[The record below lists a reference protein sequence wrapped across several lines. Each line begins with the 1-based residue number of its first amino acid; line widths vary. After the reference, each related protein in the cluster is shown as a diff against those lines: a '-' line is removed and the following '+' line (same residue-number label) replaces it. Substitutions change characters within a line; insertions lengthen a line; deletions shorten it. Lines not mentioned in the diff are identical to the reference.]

1 MILIYALHGCMLL
14 YQTLCQHPTQLC
26 SHAIYSC
33 QPATYFFQHATFYV
47 NKQYNYVILQ
57 DTYVKIL
64 LIQHVGIICIAWSGL
79 KTENLF

>member
-1 MILIYALHGCMLL
+1 MLCMVAYFCLKHYVNIQHNYVNMQFIHVNLQLIYVNM
-14 YQTLCQHPTQLC
+14 QL
-26 SHAIYSC
+26 
-33 QPATYFFQHATFYV
+33 FYV